1 MSDERDLSNDQRKLE
16 AALAHLKMREPMLD
30 PVAIAYEAGRR
41 SAAWRLTAW
50 RAVAAIL
57 LVAITSIAL
66 LRPAPRTVEKIVL
79 VTAPATVSAPPLAMT
94 NTAVFTASR
103 SASPSDAPLTY
114 LHLRQKRDPI
124 RRRGSSRI
132 STGWARRTLGHPAG
146 LLAFPIRRQPVK
158 YALACILIALVLAPP
173 AAAQTPPSRHPSHHP
188 SRGQCPLSLA
198 AKKNG
203 PMARASPSIHGRSN
217 PPPHRSPH

>member
-30 PVAIAYEAGRR
+30 PVAIAYQAGRR

-114 LHLRQKRDPI
+114 LHLRQNVIQYGAEALPA
-124 RRRGSSRI
+124 SP
-132 STGWARRTLGHPAG
+132 PAG
-146 LLAFPIRRQPVK
+146 RVE
-158 YALACILIALVLAPP
+158 
-173 AAAQTPPSRHPSHHP
+173 PSATQLGSW
-188 SRGQCPLSLA
+188 
-198 AKKNG
+198 
-203 PMARASPSIHGRSN
+203 RSQSGDN
-217 PPPHRSPH
+217 L